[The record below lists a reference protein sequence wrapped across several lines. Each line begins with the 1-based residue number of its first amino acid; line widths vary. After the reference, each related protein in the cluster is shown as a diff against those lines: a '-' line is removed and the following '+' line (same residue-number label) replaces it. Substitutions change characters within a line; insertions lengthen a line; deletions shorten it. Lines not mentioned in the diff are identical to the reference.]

1 MKATDPKETEATQ
14 AQSPAPAGEAD
25 RELYERLRAILAG
38 AVDTLK
44 LGGASIYLLN
54 ETRDVLSGHVS
65 VDSHGQ
71 EVDIAGSSRQIEADS
86 RLAGMMAGQVAS
98 LTGEQTGEGKGTAA
112 VPLTVNDRIVG
123 LLSARSQEGGS
134 EAEENVDRLKLFAS
148 QAAFAMEAAA
158 AASRWKQE
166 AHHERTLFEVSRAIS
181 SALDPLQ
188 VQRLV
193 AELMARGV
201 RSDRSALYVIER
213 DLEQL
218 RRRASF
224 GVEEDVS
231 VRYATI
237 PFDEKAPTV
246 HTLESHRPAPV
257 APDSRERLNRE
268 LSESIGGR
276 RGLAVPL
283 LSKGYLTAIA
293 VVACPEG
300 AEDFRQDDV
309 ELLMA
314 IAAQA
319 AVSIENASLYD
330 AQNRAVTEFA
340 ALYAVS
346 QALAASPSLNDRLQ
360 VVAQSIMAVTGM
372 SRCGVFLIE
381 DGQARGY
388 LLLGASPEEEEQFR
402 RLRLDLSE
410 RETAMMQAIKTG
422 KPTIIEQPA
431 GRKDGYVA
439 EKWRIQRMLAVPLI
453 YEGRTVGLAAAD
465 EPGKKVVLGEKVI
478 QVAAAIGEQAALAIQ
493 NARLFEQTRQHAE
506 ELGVLWEVAQ
516 VLGAEMEMEDL
527 LDKLHEQI
535 ELLPFVV
542 ASSAIVR
549 HWDGSLL
556 VSRGAGRR
564 SRLKSERGLTDPCD
578 RISAQ
583 ALNSETHVVERE
595 VPLPPRSEFPRFREA
610 GLDQAALLALPLRQ
624 RGETFGVLTLLAPG
638 GHEFS
643 TAELRLA
650 GSIASVAA
658 AALTR
663 AQIFERERRIAETFQ
678 RTFLPQVPEQVG
690 EFELAHQYAAALDEA
705 RVGGDFYDVF
715 PTPDGRLA
723 LVTGDVSGK
732 GLNAAVHTAM
742 AKYLLRGFA
751 HCAAEPG
758 TVLRQVNDALCFYVP
773 DNMFVTLFFGLLDT
787 SSGLLYYANAGHEP
801 PLLWS
806 RKTGRVRS
814 LASTGR
820 ALGFVPG
827 GEFLCEEAAIE
838 RGDIL
843 VMYTDGVTE
852 ARNGGALFD
861 VSGVRDAVRAAAGES
876 AARVAE
882 LIETRAREHAG
893 GRLTDDIALLVAR
906 RRG

>member
-1 MKATDPKETEATQ
+1 MQATGLKDNENEQTR
-14 AQSPAPAGEAD
+14 PASGPAEED
-25 RELYERLRAILAG
+25 RDLYERLRAILAG

-65 VDSHGQ
+65 VDSSGRA
-71 EVDIAGSSRQIEADS
+71 EDITGNRWRFDTDS
-86 RLAGMMAGQVAS
+86 HLAGMMAGKVSAV
-98 LTGEQTGEGKGTAA
+98 TGEHTGKGKGTAA

-123 LLSARSQEGGS
+123 VLSATSQEGGS
-134 EAEENVDRLKLFAS
+134 QAEENVDRLKLFAS

-158 AASRWKQE
+158 AASRWRQE

-201 RSDRSALYVIER
+201 GSDRAALYVIER
-213 DLEQL
+213 DLQQL

-224 GVEEDVS
+224 GVEEEVS
-231 VRYATI
+231 ERYATI
-237 PFDEKAPTV
+237 RFEEGSPLV
-246 HTLESHRPAPV
+246 RTLEAHRSAPV
-257 APDSRERLNRE
+257 SPDSAETMNRQ

-276 RGLAVPL
+276 RALAVPL
-283 LSKGYLTAIA
+283 LSKGYLTAVA

-300 AEDFRQDDV
+300 AEHFEPEDV

-388 LLLGASPEEEEQFR
+388 LLLGATPEEEEDFR
-402 RLRLDLSE
+402 KLRLGLSE

-422 KPTIIEQPA
+422 EPTIIDSPA

-439 EKWRIQRMLAVPLI
+439 RKWRIQRMLAVPLI
-453 YEGRTVGLAAAD
+453 YEGRTVGLAAVD
-465 EPGKKVVLGEKVI
+465 EPGRKVVIGEKVI

-506 ELGVLWEVAQ
+506 EMEVLFEVAQ
-516 VLGAEMEMEDL
+516 VLGAEMQTEDL
-527 LDKLHEQI
+527 LDKLHGQI
-535 ELLPFVV
+535 GLLPFVKG
-542 ASSAIVR
+542 SSVIIR
-549 HWDGSLL
+549 DRDGSLL
-556 VSRGAGRR
+556 VSHGVGRR
-564 SRLKSERGLTDPCD
+564 ARVRNTRSLSDPFDQFSLK
-578 RISAQ
+578 
-583 ALNSETHVVERE
+583 ALQSHEAVMERE
-595 VPLPPRSEFPRFREA
+595 VDVPRRTEFAELRES
-610 GLDQAALLALPLRQ
+610 GLEQAAILALPLTQ
-624 RGETFGVLTLLAPG
+624 RGETIGVLTLLAPG
-638 GHEFS
+638 GHEF
-643 TAELRLA
+643 TRPEQRLA

-663 AQIFERERRIAETFQ
+663 AQIFEREQRIAETFQ

-690 EFELAHQYAAALDEA
+690 QFELAHQYAAALDEA

-715 PTPDGRLA
+715 QVPDGRLA
-723 LVTGDVSGK
+723 LVIGDVSGK
-732 GLNAAVHTAM
+732 GLGAAVHTAM

-751 HCAAEPG
+751 HGSPEPAA
-758 TVLRQVNDALCFYVP
+758 VLEQVNDALCFYVP

-787 SSGLLYYANAGHEP
+787 STGLLYYANAGHEP

-806 RKTGRVRS
+806 RSTGRVRS

-820 ALGFVPG
+820 ALGFVRG
-827 GEFLCEEAAIE
+827 GDFLCEEAALE
-838 RGDIL
+838 PGDVL

-852 ARNGGALFD
+852 ARNGGRLFD
-861 VSGVRDAVRAAAGES
+861 VSGVRDAVREAAGQS

-893 GRLTDDIALLVAR
+893 GRLTDDIALLVVR